1 LFRFSDRQAVM
12 QSISGVWQ
20 CEGYLAEMGVVRCS
34 LPRDVACFSLFMA
47 YWMDPSLDIR
57 LRVTLWTV
65 LTSEILEYVINLV
78 DLPVL
83 ARLLFVYYRVL
94 LQQ

>member
-1 LFRFSDRQAVM
+1 
-12 QSISGVWQ
+12 
-20 CEGYLAEMGVVRCS
+20 
-34 LPRDVACFSLFMA
+34 MA

-83 ARLLFVYYRVL
+83 ARLSFVYYRVQ